1 MNLVGGGYGLARVTF
16 GFYAGFM
23 VGCIDI
29 MEYIIYTADA
39 FLSLVVVII
48 KLSGTDR
55 KFAPLVWLVFYASA
69 VPVY

>member
-55 KFAPLVWLVFYASA
+55 KFAPLVWLAFYASA

>member
-1 MNLVGGGYGLARVTF
+1 MNLVGGGYGLARLTF
-16 GFYAGFM
+16 RFYAGFM
-23 VGCIDI
+23 AGCIEI
-29 MEYIIYTADA
+29 MDNIIYTADT

-48 KLSGTDR
+48 KLSGADR

>member
-23 VGCIDI
+23 VGCIEI
-29 MEYIIYTADA
+29 MDNIIYTADT

-55 KFAPLVWLVFYASA
+55 KFAPLVWLAFYASA